1 MSRNMRGGAKPALW
15 VSQNFL
21 TGRAVIRRILDQ
33 AALSKTDHVVEIGPG
48 KGHITAALAQR
59 CGRVSAVELD
69 GRLYERLCRTFP
81 AGGPVRL
88 YHQDFLT
95 WPLPKSDYV
104 VFANIP
110 FSITSAILRRL
121 TQGSHPPR
129 EAWLVMEKGA
139 AKRYMGRPALGTASG
154 VHGLLRTLFRRRS
167 RCPASDPDPQPA
179 DGGSARCGPATGF
192 PLGRYAVCPM
202 ALPVP
207 MGRTVRQ
214 NRRLASSTWNGG
226 IRAY

>member
-1 MSRNMRGGAKPALW
+1 M
-15 VSQNFL
+15 
-21 TGRAVIRRILDQ
+21 
-33 AALSKTDHVVEIGPG
+33 
-48 KGHITAALAQR
+48 
-59 CGRVSAVELD
+59 ELD

-139 AKRYMGRPALGTASG
+139 AKRYMGRPETTRKS
-154 VHGLLRTLFRRRS
+154 LLLAPWFDCDIAYHFRREDFHPGPRGGS
-167 RCPASDPDPQPA
+167 GALPFQAQEAPTCPGDSTGRTRPFANAVSAAEPDALRRILTRQPA